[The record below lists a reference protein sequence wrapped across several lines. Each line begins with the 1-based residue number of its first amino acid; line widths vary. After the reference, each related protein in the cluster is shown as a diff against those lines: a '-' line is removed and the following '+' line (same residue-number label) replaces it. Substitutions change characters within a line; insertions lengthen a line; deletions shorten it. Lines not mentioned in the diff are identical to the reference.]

1 MGGTVYPHH
10 RWMLGQ
16 GGDNFVITYSK
27 HYYNFY
33 NIIIYNGRTQL
44 MKITFPYKYY
54 QQIC

>member
-1 MGGTVYPHH
+1 MGGTIYPHH

-33 NIIIYNGRTQL
+33 NIIYNGRTQL
-44 MKITFPYKYY
+44 RKITFPYKFY